1 MMNKTKTVFLG
12 GTTNDS
18 QWRFD
23 LQAHLHPNI
32 LTFNP
37 AVSVWNEVAAQN
49 ELNARKRS
57 DFMLYVITPKM
68 IGYSAIADVID
79 ESNKRPKK
87 TLMCILREDGDYEFT
102 YQQLLSL
109 DYISK
114 LVVHN
119 GGIVFTTLEEVAS
132 YLNGKVS

>member
-1 MMNKTKTVFLG
+1 MNL
-12 GTTNDS
+12 
-18 QWRFD
+18 
-23 LQAHLHPNI
+23 I
-32 LTFNP
+32 
-37 AVSVWNEVAAQN
+37 
-49 ELNARKRS
+49 
-57 DFMLYVITPKM
+57 
-68 IGYSAIADVID
+68 
-79 ESNKRPKK
+79 SNKRPKK